1 MSHMKKSAQEWDII
15 FYRFAKNRQ
24 TSFKSG
30 EHPKDQR
37 ERFIM
42 QSILNCD
49 CHKPGI
55 KEIQGQFKGMFDGK
69 LIKCTCH
76 YHVPTKTAEAPSMYQ
91 VLDQSLSNSPKIS
104 SQAKQNADIDVISIA
119 DSSAP
124 SEVPNTQVL
133 ERVCKL

>member
-1 MSHMKKSAQEWDII
+1 MSHVKKSAQEWDII
-15 FYRFAKNRQ
+15 CYRFAKNRQ

-55 KEIQGQFKGMFDGK
+55 KEIQGQFKRMFDGK

-133 ERVCKL
+133 ERV

>member
-1 MSHMKKSAQEWDII
+1 MSHIKKSVQEWGII

-24 TSFKSG
+24 TRFKSG
-30 EHPKDQR
+30 ELSRDQP
-37 ERFIM
+37 ERIIM

-49 CHKPGI
+49 CHKPGT
-55 KEIQGQFKGMFDGK
+55 KEIQGQFKRMFDGK

>member
-1 MSHMKKSAQEWDII
+1 
-15 FYRFAKNRQ
+15 
-24 TSFKSG
+24 
-30 EHPKDQR
+30 
-37 ERFIM
+37 
-42 QSILNCD
+42 
-49 CHKPGI
+49 
-55 KEIQGQFKGMFDGK
+55 MFDGK

-91 VLDQSLSNSPKIS
+91 VLDQSLSNSPKIC
-104 SQAKQNADIDVISIA
+104 SQALQQNADIDVISIA